1 MTRTRVLVADN
12 LTIFRSSVRHL
23 LERESDLQ
31 FIDASDLDGIK
42 GVVSARCP
50 DIALIDVD
58 LPPAGGVTAIRWLQS
73 HCHAHTIM
81 WSFEPTRETV
91 LAAVRAGASGYLR
104 KEISPQGLLRSLRG
118 VMRGEAPL
126 SRDLATLMIDA
137 IHRHEDGDRS
147 RERLAVLSTRERE
160 ILDYVAQGAR
170 NRQIATELTISE
182 FTVKRHV
189 QNILGKLE
197 LGSRRAAADFY
208 THAQE
213 QFASV
218 GGASL

>member
-12 LTIFRSSVRHL
+12 LTIFRSSVSHL

-31 FIDASDLDGIK
+31 FVEASDLDGIK
-42 GVVSARCP
+42 DVVAMRCP
-50 DIALIDVD
+50 DIALVDVD
-58 LPPAGGVTAIRWLQS
+58 LPPSGGVTAIRWLQA
-73 HCHAHTIM
+73 HCSAHTIV
-81 WSFEPTRETV
+81 WSFEPTRDTV

-104 KEISPQGLLRSLRG
+104 KEISPQGLVRSLRG

>member
-1 MTRTRVLVADN
+1 MR
-12 LTIFRSSVRHL
+12 F
-23 LERESDLQ
+23 
-31 FIDASDLDGIK
+31 
-42 GVVSARCP
+42 P

-58 LPPAGGVTAIRWLQS
+58 LPPAAGVAAVHWLQ
-73 HCHAHTIM
+73 AHWRPRAIGE
-81 WSFEPTRETV
+81 SLEPTRETV
-91 LAAVRAGASGYLR
+91 LAAGAPGASGYLR
-104 KEISPQGLLRSLRG
+104 KEISPQGLVRSLRG

-213 QFASV
+213 QFATV